1 MKFKKTFNGI
11 GIDYTNS
18 RNKLKI
24 GNFSSYM
31 ALERYWLYSFDKFIN
46 TKITYMKVKDKLPI
60 ITYTI
65 K

>member
-1 MKFKKTFNGI
+1 
-11 GIDYTNS
+11 
-18 RNKLKI
+18 
-24 GNFSSYM
+24 M

-46 TKITYMKVKDKLPI
+46 TKITYMKAKDKLHI